1 MRKIISSIDIGSGFI
16 KLLVGEFIGNR
27 LNILGASK
35 VDSHGLVNNEITDR
49 EALIKSIKHVVDN
62 VSNALG
68 ADIKKTILGIN
79 TINSKLVKT
88 TYTINIERED
98 NTITGEDISTLISKC
113 AEGKIEEGYVLLGA
127 VPVEFLLD
135 NNEVVKDP
143 KGIKSSTLS
152 VKAIVVTSP
161 KDYVKNILEVV
172 EESGL
177 KVVDVI
183 PNCIGDYYS
192 FRTNTS
198 DSRIGAVINLGYETT
213 SISIFNKRIL
223 TNTKVIKIGSKN
235 IEKDISFIHKI
246 DEKNSRAIY
255 KDIVLASP
263 SLANPNEYRIVTNED
278 GKNVK
283 IDQYELSEIA
293 ASRIE
298 EILNLAKKQIN
309 ILTKKEISYII
320 VTGGLTE
327 IRDFRL
333 TLESVFGKNVYLGT
347 LNIIGARDN
356 SYSSAIG
363 ILKYFDEKITLRG
376 KTFSIFTS
384 SELNNMNNGE
394 MQASSNANNNSL
406 LSKVFGYFFDS

>member
-246 DEKNSRAIY
+246 LSFKHYYNY
-255 KDIVLASP
+255 F
-263 SLANPNEYRIVTNED
+263 SL
-278 GKNVK
+278 
-283 IDQYELSEIA
+283 
-293 ASRIE
+293 
-298 EILNLAKKQIN
+298 
-309 ILTKKEISYII
+309 
-320 VTGGLTE
+320 
-327 IRDFRL
+327 
-333 TLESVFGKNVYLGT
+333 
-347 LNIIGARDN
+347 
-356 SYSSAIG
+356 
-363 ILKYFDEKITLRG
+363 
-376 KTFSIFTS
+376 
-384 SELNNMNNGE
+384 
-394 MQASSNANNNSL
+394 
-406 LSKVFGYFFDS
+406 